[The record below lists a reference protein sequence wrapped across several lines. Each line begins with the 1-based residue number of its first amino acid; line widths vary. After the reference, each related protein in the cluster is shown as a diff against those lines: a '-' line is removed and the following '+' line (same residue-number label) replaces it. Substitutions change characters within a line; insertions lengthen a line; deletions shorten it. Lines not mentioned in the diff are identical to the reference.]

1 MQIEVTRA
9 LSLFHYKLKPIKM
22 KQHNLNDKQ
31 ILTWQQACDWNKL
44 PEPKYI
50 CFGKFPTTKEG
61 KAFFA
66 PFIQAEYIHAPTLK
80 FTGVFRLTEKGK
92 IKFEELKSIL

>member
-1 MQIEVTRA
+1 
-9 LSLFHYKLKPIKM
+9 M

-31 ILTWQQACDWNKL
+31 ILTWQQAYEWANL

-50 CFGKFPTTKEG
+50 CFGSLPKTKEG

-66 PFIQAEYIHAPTLK
+66 PFIQAEYIHLPTLK
-80 FTGVFRLTEKGK
+80 FTGVFRLTDKGK
-92 IKFEELKSIL
+92 AKFEELKAHIGG